1 MKHGMAGPLARLEPV
16 DGQSLENS
24 TVPDEILMQSGN
36 QQALSEPARPT
47 QKIVFARIDKL
58 MHKGRLVDIDAAE
71 RTNLYKAL
79 NSDGIYDI
87 CHNQKDTIAK
97 L

>member
-1 MKHGMAGPLARLEPV
+1 MERR
-16 DGQSLENS
+16 D
-24 TVPDEILMQSGN
+24 
-36 QQALSEPARPT
+36 QQALPEPARPT
-47 QKIVFARIDKL
+47 QKIVFARIGKF

-79 NSDGIYDI
+79 YSDGIYDI